1 MTDQPNE
8 KREFIRVP
16 FNTEVEI
23 EVQGLTI
30 KSRAP
35 IDVSMTGLRLAIE
48 QSVPPAGASC
58 GVKIILAASE
68 PRVIIE
74 AQGAV
79 IRSGPGSLAVTFTE
93 LDLDSYHHL
102 RQLILN
108 NTDEPER
115 AEREFIS
122 HWGIR
127 RPRP

>member
-1 MTDQPNE
+1 MTDQANE

-23 EVQGLTI
+23 QTQGRTI
-30 KSRAP
+30 TSRAP
-35 IDVSMTGLRLAIE
+35 IDISMTGLRLAIE

-58 GVKIILAASE
+58 NVKIILAASE
-68 PRVIIE
+68 PRVVIE
-74 AQGAV
+74 AQGTV
-79 IRSGPGSLAVTFTE
+79 IRSGTGSLAVTFTE

-102 RQLILN
+102 RQLIMN

-127 RPRP
+127 RPHT

>member
-1 MTDQPNE
+1 MADKVNE

-23 EVQGLTI
+23 QVQGRTI
-30 KSRAP
+30 KSKTG
-35 IDVSMTGLRLAIE
+35 IDISMTGLRLTIE
-48 QSVPPAGASC
+48 QSVPLAGVSC

-68 PRVIIE
+68 PRVVIE
-74 AQGAV
+74 TQGTV

-102 RQLILN
+102 RQLIMN

-115 AEREFIS
+115 AEREFVS

-127 RPRP
+127 RPQT

>member
-1 MTDQPNE
+1 MAEPVNE
-8 KREFIRVP
+8 KRAFIRVP

-23 EVQGLTI
+23 EVQGRTI
-30 KSRAP
+30 TSRAA
-35 IDVSMTGLRLAIE
+35 IDLSMTGLRLEIG
-48 QSVPPAGASC
+48 QSIPPAGASC

-74 AQGAV
+74 AQGTV
-79 IRSGPGSLAVTFTE
+79 IRSGSGNLAITFTE

-102 RQLILN
+102 RQLIMN

-115 AEREFIS
+115 AEQEFVS

-127 RPRP
+127 RPHV

>member
-1 MTDQPNE
+1 MADKVNE

-23 EVQGLTI
+23 QVQGRTI
-30 KSRAP
+30 KSKTG
-35 IDVSMTGLRLAIE
+35 IDISMTGLRLTIE
-48 QSVPPAGASC
+48 QSVPLAGVAC

-68 PRVIIE
+68 PRVVIE
-74 AQGAV
+74 TQGTV

-102 RQLILN
+102 RQLIMN

-115 AEREFIS
+115 AEREFVS

-127 RPRP
+127 RPQT

>member
-1 MTDQPNE
+1 MTDPANE
-8 KREFIRVP
+8 RREFIRVP
-16 FNTEVEI
+16 FNTKVEI
-23 EVQGLTI
+23 HIQGRII
-30 KSRAP
+30 KSETA
-35 IDVSMTGLRLAIE
+35 IDISMTGLRIAVE
-48 QSVPPAGASC
+48 QAVPPPGTPC
-58 GVKIILAASE
+58 GVNIILAAAD

-74 AQGAV
+74 ARGSV
-79 IRSGPGSLAVTFTE
+79 VRTEPGNLAVAFAE

-127 RPRP
+127 KPQI

>member
-1 MTDQPNE
+1 MSGNMSE
-8 KREFIRVP
+8 RREFIRVP

-23 EVQGLTI
+23 QAEGLTVR
-30 KSRAP
+30 SGTG
-35 IDVSMTGLRLAIE
+35 IDICMTGLRLTVEHA
-48 QSVPPAGASC
+48 VPPAGATC

-68 PRVIIE
+68 PRVVIE
-74 AQGAV
+74 ARGTIV
-79 IRSGPGSLAVTFTE
+79 RSDPGSLSVTFLE

-108 NTDEPER
+108 NTDEPKR
-115 AEREFIS
+115 AEREFFS

>member
-1 MTDQPNE
+1 MTDQANE

-23 EVQGLTI
+23 QAQEHTI
-30 KSRAP
+30 NSRAP
-35 IDVSMTGLRLAIE
+35 IDISMTGLRLATD

-68 PRVIIE
+68 PRIIIE
-74 AQGAV
+74 AQGTV

-102 RQLILN
+102 RQLIMN

-115 AEREFIS
+115 AEREFFS

-127 RPRP
+127 RPRT